1 MLALYLAI
9 TTAPARLL
17 DRLAG
22 LRHDETGAINTTE
35 MALLLVTVA
44 TVAIAFGV
52 FIVQRVTDLQ
62 NAIPTGP

>member
-1 MLALYLAI
+1 MLTLYLAI

-22 LRHDETGAINTTE
+22 LSHDETGAINTTE
-35 MALLLVTVA
+35 LALLLVTVA

>member
-1 MLALYLAI
+1 MLNLYLVLAM
-9 TTAPARLL
+9 APARLR
-17 DRLAG
+17 DRLTV
-22 LRHDETGAINTTE
+22 LRRDETGAINTTE

-52 FIVQRVTDLQ
+52 FIVQRVADLQ

>member
-1 MLALYLAI
+1 MLGLYLVI

-17 DRLAG
+17 DRLTG
-22 LRHDETGAINTTE
+22 LRRDETGAINTTE

>member
-1 MLALYLAI
+1 MLTLYLVL
-9 TTAPARLL
+9 TMAPARLL

-22 LRHDETGAINTTE
+22 LRRDETGAINTTE
-35 MALLLVTVA
+35 LALLLVAVA